1 MHFTYLLRLLLLMI
15 SLPQVEHL
23 ELVLALQQQVSDL
36 EQRNLEREGHLNRL
50 LEQAKAASSDEVSH
64 LKVYYSEA
72 LVRKNREIEHFKN
85 ELDDLLS
92 PVSAAQ
98 TRSLAVV
105 QQTTTTIIDAGRRN
119 MLGIFAGF
127 LELKPR
133 SEKLGAIWRLG
144 CVSFQKNVSKN

>member
-1 MHFTYLLRLLLLMI
+1 MHFTYLLLLLLLMI

-92 PVSAAQ
+92 A
-98 TRSLAVV
+98 LAVY
-105 QQTTTTIIDAGRRN
+105 QQQQ
-119 MLGIFAGF
+119 
-127 LELKPR
+127 
-133 SEKLGAIWRLG
+133 GAPVAKVRL
-144 CVSFQKNVSKN
+144 